1 MSFLSEVQRTSKIV
15 RQQNIENQKDF
26 GLLRYKRRIR
36 KYALQGK
43 TKIFIP
49 MMLPSTRANGEAV
62 AKLLKKEGL
71 RMERTG
77 SGIYM
82 HWNW

>member
-15 RQQNIENQKDF
+15 RQQKLEDQKDF

-43 TKIFIP
+43 TKVFIP
-49 MMLPSTRANGEAV
+49 LMLPTTRDNGEAV

-71 RMERTG
+71 RMERTD

-82 HWNW
+82 HWD

>member
-15 RQQNIENQKDF
+15 RQQKLEDQKDF

-43 TKIFIP
+43 TKVFIP
-49 MMLPSTRANGEAV
+49 LMLPTTRDNGEAV

-71 RMERTG
+71 RMERTD

-82 HWNW
+82 HWDW